1 MAFSSP
7 DFSVGR
13 GRQISSTAVSLVER
27 EILWPTRCR
36 DALTYRQ
43 KQCTPDR
50 KDKNSLL
57 SRDADAGHHIG
68 GRVGRVMRDLKMR
81 GTAAAPLPS
90 PSGLAFEIADLLLV
104 RSWADLR
111 DCRMSVRLD
120 HGADGEEYEEV
131 IAFEADTSGHCQL
144 IIWRDAVAVFVQP
157 LIGRMRRYGSVAK
170 ALDSLDLKPRIV
182 LTDIT
187 ATSWPIG

>member
-1 MAFSSP
+1 MDAALSSQNY
-7 DFSVGR
+7 SVGR
-13 GRQISSTAVSLVER
+13 GGKISSTAVTLVER
-27 EILWPTRCR
+27 EILLPTRCR

-50 KDKNSLL
+50 RDKNSLL
-57 SRDADAGHHIG
+57 SRDADPGHHIG
-68 GRVGRVMRDLKMR
+68 GRVGHAVRDLKMQ
-81 GTAAAPLPS
+81 GTVAAPLPS
-90 PSGLAFEIADLLLV
+90 PRGLAFDITDLFLV

-131 IAFEADTSGHCQL
+131 IAFEADTSSHCQL
-144 IIWRDAVAVFVQP
+144 IIWRNAVAVFVQP

-182 LTDIT
+182 LTDL
-187 ATSWPIG
+187 